1 MSKRTFTDE
10 QVTDLSHNP
19 YVQNVSPKAITYS
32 DEFKVH
38 FLVEWK
44 KGKTARQIFTEAS
57 FPVEVLGERRIHTA
71 ANRWKKAYQKS
82 GITGV
87 RDQRKGASG
96 RPRLTELSTEE
107 QLRRAKQEN
116 VLLRQENEL
125 LKKIDFAER
134 RGNELSKQ
142 ERFALIQQV
151 TSRPGSLSVRR
162 ACLILEVSNSGYY
175 AHFSPENQ
183 CKRQEKEEEDQRWR
197 DRVLEAMAYKRVA
210 KGSRAIVMY
219 FLNTKKT
226 VVNRKKVQ
234 RIMRKYGLQCPIR
247 RANPYRKIAKATQEH
262 RTVPNR
268 LQRQFD
274 QSAPKKVLLTDITY
288 LRGKDGFLGYLS
300 TILDGATKEVLAYA
314 VADRIT
320 LDIALDTVKDLV
332 AKHGEDLPAQ
342 ALLHSDQ
349 GSHYTSPIFQKL
361 VQKNG
366 LTQSMSRRG
375 NCWDNAPQES
385 YFGHLKDEIPYEE
398 CHSLE
403 ELQSVIINYMD
414 YYNHERGQWKLK
426 KLTPVSYR
434 DQLLKQVA

>member
-1 MSKRTFTDE
+1 
-10 QVTDLSHNP
+10 
-19 YVQNVSPKAITYS
+19 
-32 DEFKVH
+32 VH

-57 FPVEVLGERRIHTA
+57 LPVEVLGERRIHTA

-175 AHFSPENQ
+175 AHFSPVNQ

-219 FLNTKKT
+219 FLN
-226 VVNRKKVQ
+226 
-234 RIMRKYGLQCPIR
+234 
-247 RANPYRKIAKATQEH
+247 
-262 RTVPNR
+262 
-268 LQRQFD
+268 
-274 QSAPKKVLLTDITY
+274 
-288 LRGKDGFLGYLS
+288 
-300 TILDGATKEVLAYA
+300 
-314 VADRIT
+314 
-320 LDIALDTVKDLV
+320 
-332 AKHGEDLPAQ
+332 
-342 ALLHSDQ
+342 
-349 GSHYTSPIFQKL
+349 
-361 VQKNG
+361 
-366 LTQSMSRRG
+366 
-375 NCWDNAPQES
+375 
-385 YFGHLKDEIPYEE
+385 
-398 CHSLE
+398 
-403 ELQSVIINYMD
+403 
-414 YYNHERGQWKLK
+414 
-426 KLTPVSYR
+426 
-434 DQLLKQVA
+434 